1 MGKSVNEHV
10 NIAGKLARTLGL
22 KSLNDTKTLI
32 TKKELT
38 EAITYAQ
45 ENHEKIISVFNRVI
59 RKRLKETG
67 VRNRNDVVK
76 LFRCILRHPQIN
88 QALGYTRR
96 NVREGG
102 VVVSKYNYFVLG
114 R

>member
-45 ENHEKIISVFNRVI
+45 ENHGKIISVF
-59 RKRLKETG
+59 KTCHSET
-67 VRNRNDVVK
+67 
-76 LFRCILRHPQIN
+76 L
-88 QALGYTRR
+88 
-96 NVREGG
+96 EGDG
-102 VVVSKYNYFVLG
+102 P
-114 R
+114 RP

>member
-10 NIAGKLARTLGL
+10 NIAGKLAHTLGL

-45 ENHEKIISVFNRVI
+45 ENHEKIISVFNRVT
-59 RKRLKETG
+59 RHRGKRENR
-67 VRNRNDVVK
+67 VR
-76 LFRCILRHPQIN
+76 
-88 QALGYTRR
+88 
-96 NVREGG
+96 
-102 VVVSKYNYFVLG
+102 
-114 R
+114 